1 MMIMTDASTAMASK
15 AIAIGIRD
23 LGKNLPLSV
32 VFVEMRLS
40 MMSINRRHQPIAT
53 SC

>member
-1 MMIMTDASTAMASK
+1 MMIMTDASTAMTSK
-15 AIAIGIRD
+15 AIGIRD
-23 LGKNLPLSV
+23 LEKNLPLSV

-40 MMSINRRHQPIAT
+40 IMSINRRHQPIAT